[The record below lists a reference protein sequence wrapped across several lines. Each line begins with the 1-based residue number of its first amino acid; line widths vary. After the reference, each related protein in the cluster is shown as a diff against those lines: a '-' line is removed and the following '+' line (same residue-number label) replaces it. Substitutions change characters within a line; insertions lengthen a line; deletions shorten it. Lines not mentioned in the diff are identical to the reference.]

1 MPSLEGKKH
10 LSPGLVR
17 AVRIERLRMN
27 LKDIVYWWLIGITIL
42 AVLVS
47 GCQAVEMVTGGDV
60 SLETMKGALV
70 DDVEPL
76 IASGTIRADEV
87 RIASELGGRIDQV
100 RIRIG
105 QQVRAGDEL
114 VVFDDRPL
122 LAKLAEMEAA
132 MVAAQADLA
141 IVKAGA
147 RVEEIAALQSALA
160 LAQAQRDGAL
170 AAWENALEAIDNPQ
184 ELDAQIVEAR
194 TSVAL
199 AAQGVELA
207 KAELA
212 RERLV
217 RDQRPAGSME
227 RSLADSQVLAAEES
241 LAAAQADEKTAQTL
255 LNWLW
260 LVRGE
265 PLALIAQANTVE
277 GQYQVAEKGVAVA
290 QARLDDLLAGP
301 TPEEIAMAEAAVRL
315 AQAQANVLRVEQT
328 KFVLLSPIDGVVLN
342 QPARAGEVVAPA
354 ATILTVTDL
363 SQVTLTVYVPENQIG
378 RVFLGQPVQVRVDSF
393 PGEIFEG
400 QVMRIG
406 DEPEFTPRNIAT
418 QEKRLNTFYDV
429 DLRLPNPDNLLKPGM
444 PADAEFRD

>member
-1 MPSLEGKKH
+1 
-10 LSPGLVR
+10 
-17 AVRIERLRMN
+17 MN
-27 LKDIVYWWLIGITIL
+27 LKDIVHWWLIGITIL

-328 KFVLLSPIDGVVLN
+328 KFVLLSPIAGVVLN

>member
-27 LKDIVYWWLIGITIL
+27 LKDIVHWWLIGITIL